1 MVRKLLAVC
10 PKTVEKEKEKGKTR
24 MAVSKLFVLPA
35 KAKLHLVTRK
45 KLPRFTQLRYLER
58 NDNLN
63 FTIYINFLVVYGIWK
78 NLNK

>member
-45 KLPRFTQLRYLER
+45 KLPRFT
-58 NDNLN
+58 
-63 FTIYINFLVVYGIWK
+63 
-78 NLNK
+78 